1 MTVLVA
7 LGRIDVLAARWE
19 AARRNTNAR
28 LAMHRDGTDTQ
39 AGLPGA
45 IADEA
50 GAIGEMAVARWS
62 GLPHR
67 FGADY
72 DPDAP
77 DVGRIEV
84 RTRSLGSKH
93 HDLRVYPTD
102 VDRCDYMVAAS
113 IEALGTHASVR
124 LWGWAYPREAY
135 ETGTESNFAPHPAK
149 GKARW
154 HATTLLRPMA
164 TLLEVIKQGGT
175 R

>member
-1 MTVLVA
+1 MSVVVA
-7 LGRIDVLAARWE
+7 LDRRDVIAARWE

-28 LAMHRDGTDTQ
+28 LARHRDGTNTQ

-50 GAIGEMAVARWS
+50 GAVGEMAVARYT

-102 VDRCDYMVAAS
+102 ADRCDYMVAAS
-113 IEALGTHASVR
+113 LEALGTHASVR

-135 ETGTESNFAPHPAK
+135 DVSTDSSFAPHPAK

-154 HATTLLRPMA
+154 HPVTLLRPMA